1 MADIFISY
9 RNLPEQRAIVRRLAT
24 ILRNHGVSVWWDY
37 GLEAGESYREQITR
51 ELASATIV
59 LPLWCAQSVI
69 SKWVLMEA
77 EMGRDKLLP
86 AKLQQV
92 VPPDAF
98 ESIQAADL
106 TGWNGSV
113 SHPRAMAFVRL
124 ICQRLGKTA
133 TAPADLLEELSD
145 LKELSPLPVVPVRP
159 AMVDTEMPPKP
170 STLATAHEAKPH
182 ETGGAPPP
190 RSAEDAYEA
199 IKDSDDPSEWEAFVE
214 DHGDSDFAIVA
225 RPKTMQLRAQQ
236 EHQQRAAH
244 AKQREGTA
252 AELWRHLRDID
263 DGNAIA
269 DFFKRF
275 DNKHVAAEAAR
286 ENGYAISPV
295 GRGGSEDEQRL
306 LKPGDT
312 FQDAEFAPEMV
323 VVPPGSFMMG
333 SKDGEGDN
341 DEHPPHEVTLAEPFA
356 VSVAPITRGQFAA
369 FIKQTAHDM
378 SGGAY
383 GWTGSKWKKDD
394 KYSWL
399 NPGFKQTD
407 DHPVV
412 CVNWHDAQ
420 AYIKWLHDQTGAKP
434 YRLLSEAEWEYCCR
448 ATSNGPYYTGVDIT
462 KAQANFG
469 RNENGTTPV
478 ITELLKYTPNKWGLR
493 DMHGNVWE
501 WCEDNWHKDYNGD
514 PPDDGSVWQ
523 GGDTSLRVARGGSW
537 YDLPQYLRSANRNR
551 SQPVNRYSGIGFRLA
566 RTLTP

>member
-1 MADIFISY
+1 MSGRIFLNYRRTDADAWADRVYERILQH
-9 RNLPEQRAIVRRLAT
+9 LPRENVFMDIDGNIPFGFTWADWLDKQVAECDLMLAL
-24 ILRNHGVSVWWDY
+24 IGRQWVAEFGARSAPGVHD
-37 GLEAGESYREQITR
+37 
-51 ELASATIV
+51 
-59 LPLWCAQSVI
+59 
-69 SKWVLMEA
+69 
-77 EMGRDKLLP
+77 
-86 AKLQQV
+86 
-92 VPPDAF
+92 
-98 ESIQAADL
+98 
-106 TGWNGSV
+106 
-113 SHPRAMAFVRL
+113 FVRVEIESAL
-124 ICQRLGKTA
+124 ARKI
-133 TAPADLLEELSD
+133 
-145 LKELSPLPVVPVRP
+145 PVVPVFLGDAQVPAKADLPESVRP
-159 AMVDTEMPPKP
+159 LLD
-170 STLATAHEAKPH
+170 L
-182 ETGGAPPP
+182 
-190 RSAEDAYEA
+190 
-199 IKDSDDPSEWEAFVE
+199 
-214 DHGDSDFAIVA
+214 
-225 RPKTMQLRAQQ
+225 Q
-236 EHQQRAAH
+236 
-244 AKQREGTA
+244 
-252 AELWRHLRDID
+252 
-263 DGNAIA
+263 
-269 DFFKRF
+269 
-275 DNKHVAAEAAR
+275 AAR
-286 ENGYAISPV
+286 LQRTTFEADVTSLIEGAIRSIKLA
-295 GRGGSEDEQRL
+295 RGEDL
-306 LKPGDT
+306 TPPYTPPNPAGFVKIDAPIIHGAKDGWFKPGDT
-312 FQDAEFAPEMV
+312 FRDADFAPEMV

-478 ITELLKYTPNKWGLR
+478 ITEPLKYTPNKWGLR